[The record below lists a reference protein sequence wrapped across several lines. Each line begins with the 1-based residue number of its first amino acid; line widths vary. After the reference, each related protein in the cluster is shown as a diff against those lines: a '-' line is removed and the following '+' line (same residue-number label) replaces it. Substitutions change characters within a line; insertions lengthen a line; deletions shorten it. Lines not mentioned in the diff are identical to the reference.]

1 MTYDVIVI
9 GAGLSGMT
17 CAIALAQA
25 GKRVAVLAPGSGTL
39 PMHSGSFDLL
49 GYDSEGNVV
58 ERPFEAIGKLDP
70 SHPYSK
76 IVAAH
81 GMERI
86 EQLAGQ
92 ACAMINDLVFEPQDY
107 AGSIASSIQ
116 PRTITNQYRLTP
128 MGALKPTWLR
138 PIHLTAFKTPCLE
151 GKQFVV
157 AHYKPY
163 IDFPVEFLAEGL
175 RKAGAE
181 VQVKE
186 LELNITSVGKAAL
199 KAPALARQKQ
209 GEALLKQLDGFEGQC
224 PVLVPHIFGDIEL
237 TEMNERLDRRLSVV
251 PTLPPTCA
259 GHELSDH
266 LRSLFTS
273 LGGTLL
279 EGDRAMSAIIEND
292 RIVAVKSSKHVTHDL
307 LQADHYVIASG
318 SFGVKGLE
326 ARYDRVA
333 EPIFDLD
340 IDALDDPQQWTTSD
354 VLSLQPY
361 TNFGVRTDER
371 FRTSKHG
378 RTIENLYAVGSIL
391 SNTNSI
397 KLACRQGVSMF
408 TALQV
413 ANGILEQD

>member
-1 MTYDVIVI
+1 MRYDVLVI

-25 GKRVAVLAPGSGTL
+25 GKRVAVLAPNSGTL

-49 GYDSEGNVV
+49 GYDNEGKVV
-58 ERPFEAIGKLDP
+58 EHPFEAINKLDR

-76 IVAAH
+76 IVATH
-81 GMERI
+81 GLQRI
-86 EQLAGQ
+86 RQLAEQ
-92 ACAMINDLVFEPQDY
+92 AYEMISQLPVAPPSHDEALAPQCPV
-107 AGSIASSIQ
+107 A
-116 PRTITNQYRLTP
+116 NQYRLTP
-128 MGALKPTWLR
+128 MGALKPTWLT
-138 PIHLTAFKTPCLE
+138 PVHLTAFDTPSLE
-151 GKQFVV
+151 GRQFVV
-157 AHYKPY
+157 AYYKPFL
-163 IDFPVEFLAEGL
+163 DFPVEFLAEGL
-175 RKAGAE
+175 RKAGAK
-181 VQVKE
+181 VQVKA

-199 KAPALARQKQ
+199 KAPALARQRQ
-209 GEALLKQLDGFEGQC
+209 GEALLKQLDGFAGQC
-224 PVLVPHIFGDIEL
+224 PVLVPHIFGDMEL
-237 TEMNERLDRRLSVV
+237 TEMNERLERRLSVV

-292 RIVAVKSSKHVTHDL
+292 RIEAVKSSKHVTHDL
-307 LQADHYVIASG
+307 LQAEHYVIASG

-340 IDALDDPQQWTTSD
+340 IDALNDPQQWTTSD

-361 TNFGVRTDER
+361 TNFGVRTDEY

-397 KLACRQGVSMF
+397 KLACRQGVSML

-413 ANGILEQD
+413 ANSILNSR

>member
-1 MTYDVIVI
+1 
-9 GAGLSGMT
+9 
-17 CAIALAQA
+17 
-25 GKRVAVLAPGSGTL
+25 
-39 PMHSGSFDLL
+39 
-49 GYDSEGNVV
+49 
-58 ERPFEAIGKLDP
+58 
-70 SHPYSK
+70 
-76 IVAAH
+76 
-81 GMERI
+81 
-86 EQLAGQ
+86 
-92 ACAMINDLVFEPQDY
+92 
-107 AGSIASSIQ
+107 
-116 PRTITNQYRLTP
+116 
-128 MGALKPTWLR
+128 MGALKPTWFT
-138 PIHLTAFKTPCLE
+138 PVHLTAFSKPSLA
-151 GKQFVV
+151 GRQFVV
-157 AHYKPY
+157 AYYKPFL
-163 IDFPVEFLAEGL
+163 DFPVEFLAEGL

-397 KLACRQGVSMF
+397 KLACRQGVSML

>member
-1 MTYDVIVI
+1 MLVI

-70 SHPYSK
+70 SHPYAK
-76 IVAAH
+76 IVATH
-81 GMERI
+81 GAQRI
-86 EQLAGQ
+86 GQLAEQ
-92 ACAMINDLVFEPQDY
+92 AYEIISQLAVAPPSRGEV
-107 AGSIASSIQ
+107 AAQ
-116 PRTITNQYRLTP
+116 PCPVVNQYRLTP
-128 MGALKPTWLR
+128 MGALKPTWFT
-138 PIHLTAFKTPCLE
+138 PVHLTSFNKPSLADR
-151 GKQFVV
+151 QFVV
-157 AHYKPY
+157 AYYKPFL
-163 IDFPVEFLAEGL
+163 DFPVEFLAEGL

-307 LQADHYVIASG
+307 LQADYYVIASG

-397 KLACRQGVSMF
+397 KLACRQGVSML